1 MRFVVYQSINK
12 TTIRNDVIKLT
23 IKKTSNATN
32 VVANVDAN
40 AIDARAK
47 FANAITNANKNVVV
61 ETTNAKTIVHTNDTN
76 TYKTMR
82 DNASTRKNVR
92 FNHDACA
99 HRNDK
104 NDRAK
109 CRKLMQSNA
118 TTFVYV
124 DSTNENAS
132 NA

>member
-1 MRFVVYQSINK
+1 M
-12 TTIRNDVIKLT
+12 IKLT
-23 IKKTSNATN
+23 TKNVKNENAN
-32 VVANVDAN
+32 VVEND
-40 AIDARAK
+40 
-47 FANAITNANKNVVV
+47 
-61 ETTNAKTIVHTNDTN
+61 NAKQIVHTNDTT

-82 DNASTRKNVR
+82 ENANTRRNVR
-92 FNHDACA
+92 FDHSKCN

-124 DSTNENAS
+124 EQTNETK
-132 NA
+132 

>member
-1 MRFVVYQSINK
+1 MNQTFDALHVIAHCRNYVLRIKRYAIK
-12 TTIRNDVIKLT
+12 TTRNDVIKLT
-23 IKKTSNATN
+23 TKNAN
-32 VVANVDAN
+32 ANVE
-40 AIDARAK
+40 
-47 FANAITNANKNVVV
+47 TKN
-61 ETTNAKTIVHTNDTN
+61 ENDNAKTIVHTNDTT

-82 DNASTRKNVR
+82 ENANTRRNVR
-92 FNHDACA
+92 FDHSKCN

-124 DSTNENAS
+124 ETSNENDAK
-132 NA
+132 

>member
-1 MRFVVYQSINK
+1 MIRTYSNQTNLHFDALHVIAHCRNYVLRIKRYAIK
-12 TTIRNDVIKLT
+12 TTRNDVIKLT
-23 IKKTSNATN
+23 TKN
-32 VVANVDAN
+32 ANVNAN
-40 AIDARAK
+40 A
-47 FANAITNANKNVVV
+47 NV
-61 ETTNAKTIVHTNDTN
+61 ETKNDDANAKTIVHTNDTT

-82 DNASTRKNVR
+82 ENANTRRNVR
-92 FNHDACA
+92 FDHSKCS

-124 DSTNENAS
+124 ESTNDDAK
-132 NA
+132 

>member
-1 MRFVVYQSINK
+1 MICK
-12 TTIRNDVIKLT
+12 TTTRNDVITMTTRK
-23 IKKTSNATN
+23 N
-32 VVANVDAN
+32 
-40 AIDARAK
+40 
-47 FANAITNANKNVVV
+47 TNANVENNV
-61 ETTNAKTIVHTNDTN
+61 ETTNANVKNIVKTNDTN

-82 DNASTRKNVR
+82 ENANTRRNVR
-92 FNHDACA
+92 FDHSQCA

-124 DSTNENAS
+124 ETTTNDDAKTNA
-132 NA
+132 

>member
-23 IKKTSNATN
+23 IKKTSNAT
-32 VVANVDAN
+32 
-40 AIDARAK
+40 
-47 FANAITNANKNVVV
+47 TNANVESNV

-76 TYKTMR
+76 VYKTMR
-82 DNASTRKNVR
+82 ENASTRRNVR
-92 FNHDACA
+92 FNHDSCA

-124 DSTNENAS
+124 ETNENAS

>member
-1 MRFVVYQSINK
+1 M
-12 TTIRNDVIKLT
+12 TTRK
-23 IKKTSNATN
+23 
-32 VVANVDAN
+32 
-40 AIDARAK
+40 
-47 FANAITNANKNVVV
+47 NANENANV
-61 ETTNAKTIVHTNDTN
+61 ETTNANENANVKTIVHTNDTN

-82 DNASTRKNVR
+82 ENANTRRNVR
-92 FNHDACA
+92 FDHSKCN

-124 DSTNENAS
+124 EQTN
-132 NA
+132 

>member
-1 MRFVVYQSINK
+1 M
-12 TTIRNDVIKLT
+12 TTKSNVANETKND
-23 IKKTSNATN
+23 TN
-32 VVANVDAN
+32 VVV
-40 AIDARAK
+40 R
-47 FANAITNANKNVVV
+47 
-61 ETTNAKTIVHTNDTN
+61 EIVKTNDTT

-82 DNASTRKNVR
+82 ENANTRRNVR
-92 FNHDACA
+92 FDHSQCA

-118 TTFVYV
+118 TTYVYNN
-124 DSTNENAS
+124 TNDETS